1 MQVIDETKNNIKKE
15 DTSLNLPVFAIIY
28 DKTNLKL
35 AKLADKNTNLN
46 TKNQNAQTKID
57 KAQNLI
63 DLFEQ
68 IKDPTITQAIPTPV
82 FKLLEAIAEREKDR
96 MVSLKNKIEK
106 RNNKIASN
114 NKKIDKHTQRL
125 ENCKKVDTF
134 LQKLKSS
141 TEKKEVFIEG
151 FQEFNSIALK
161 KTASKLAEVEDKIT
175 NVTTAYDKTH
185 SKSERLKLSKR
196 KEKLLETKGALEH
209 KLTDLGAITEKII
222 AIQNASKN
230 KVDEVIEKSCDGI
243 INAATEN
250 PDEFVKNQAETVIE
264 VCSEVIGEELLQ
276 SKEQQN
282 SLEQEIV
289 LPEPSPVEYREAV
302 TEAEIRK
309 LKESKIEFASV
320 KDPKHPNCCIIK
332 YDKADSNK
340 VQQTLDKPLEN
351 TVKR

>member
-82 FKLLEAIAEREKDR
+82 FKLLETIAEREKDR
-96 MVSLKNKIEK
+96 ISSLRSKIEK

-125 ENCKKVDTF
+125 ETCKKVDTF